1 MENIASW
8 NDYKVRATKSLANP
22 VTKLIR
28 QDGDWPKI
36 C

>member
-8 NDYKVRATKSLANP
+8 NDYKVAGDEIPDQP
-22 VTKLIR
+22 VIKLIR